1 MKYQKS
7 ISLLFIVIFCFLSG
21 KSQDYTY
28 KHYDTKDGLA
38 GNHVYHAVED
48 KDNFLWFATE
58 TGVSR
63 FDGTSYKN
71 FTTKDGLPDNDILK
85 LFVDSKGRVWMMP
98 FTNAICY
105 YYKGKV
111 YNSSNDA
118 TLKSF
123 NLNGL
128 VHNMAEDNEGNLYF
142 VYDAG
147 FLFVLKKNG
156 KLLDPFFYVLNTY
169 H

>member
-1 MKYQKS
+1 M
-7 ISLLFIVIFCFLSG
+7 LFCYLSG
-21 KSQDYTY
+21 KCQDYTY
-28 KHYDTKDGLA
+28 RNYNIKDGLV

-63 FDGTSYKN
+63 FDGNSFKN
-71 FTTKDGLPDNDILK
+71 FTTKEGLPNNDILK

-111 YNSSNDA
+111 YNSSNDS

-123 NLNGL
+123 KMTGFFN
-128 VHNMAEDNEGNLYF
+128 NMAEDKEGNNYSEMSTLEKIASKIKEYF
-142 VYDAG
+142 
-147 FLFVLKKNG
+147 
-156 KLLDPFFYVLNTY
+156 
-169 H
+169 